1 MILTTARP
9 SLRNL
14 VPATLLTLVLAGT
27 ALGQTEM
34 KGKIDAVTVYRGQAV
49 VTRVIDIGAGSG
61 LKEIVVTDLP
71 PAILADSLYAE
82 ADAGTGID
90 VRSVRYRQR
99 AVAEDGREDVR
110 KLEQAIRALNDQL
123 ETSRGK
129 AKQNEWQRAY
139 MDKLE
144 NYLSGT
150 AVVENNKGVLNADTI
165 TKMTDHLVAQR
176 QKITDDA
183 RRLQLEARDLEE
195 QINLKQR
202 ELSQLAA
209 RGNRTAREATI
220 FVNAPANGGKL
231 RVSYIV
237 SSATWTPSYN
247 LRAPVGGGDVAIE
260 YQASVQQVS
269 GEDWSDVK
277 MTLSTATPALVAA
290 GPSLQPMTLALGAPA
305 GQSLALD
312 ELKSLGYKAAK
323 EQAQN
328 RRDELNR
335 ARQFSAGLANN
346 APSQT
351 AGVPVGSAGGMSSQT
366 DAQSWSVNLVAADK
380 LINDNASRE
389 QILDLLSTETLTKN
403 KDVRKP
409 GEVTPPSTEGV
420 SVAYTLAA
428 RTSLPSRDDQ
438 QLIQISRSVCKAEFA
453 RVATPVLSTFVYN
466 EANVSNTGEQLLLA
480 GPSASYSGG
489 EFVGRG
495 VVPTTSVGQSF
506 TAGFGNDA
514 SLRTS
519 RELVER
525 KERTQGGNRVVEFTY
540 RLTVDNFGKTP
551 AKVRLMDRIPTT
563 KGNDIRVDM
572 IKPGTQP
579 LSSDPIY
586 QADLK
591 PKGILRWD
599 VEVPAGT
606 SADKPFFVE
615 YTFTIEYD
623 RQMSIT
629 EVAGK

>member
-1 MILTTARP
+1 MLMTAKP
-9 SLRNL
+9 SATRL
-14 VPATLLTLVLAGT
+14 VMTATLLTAALAGT
-27 ALGQTEM
+27 ALGQTET

-49 VTRVIDIGAGSG
+49 VTRVIDVGAGGG

-82 ADAGTGID
+82 ADVGID

-99 AVAEDGREDVR
+99 AVAEDAREDVR
-110 KLEQAIRALNDQL
+110 ALEQAIRGLADKL
-123 ETSRGK
+123 ETNK
-129 AKQNEWQRAY
+129 ANTRQNEWQRGY
-139 MDKLE
+139 MGKLE

-165 TKMTDHLVAQR
+165 TKMTEHLVSQS
-176 QKITDDA
+176 QKTTEQA
-183 RRLQLEARDLEE
+183 RKLQLEARDLEE

-202 ELSQLAA
+202 ELNQLNA

-220 FVNAPANGGKL
+220 FVNSPSGGGKL

-237 SSATWTPSYN
+237 SNATWTPSYN
-247 LRAPVGGGDVAIE
+247 LRAPIGGGDVAIE

-269 GEDWSDVK
+269 GEDWADVK

-290 GPSLQPMTLALGAPA
+290 GPTLQPMALALGAA
-305 GQSLALD
+305 GGQNELSE
-312 ELKSLGYKAAK
+312 ELKGLGYKAAK
-323 EQAQN
+323 EQVQN

-335 ARQFSAGLANN
+335 ARQFSNSSFGTNQPA
-346 APSQT
+346 APGGQQ
-351 AGVPVGSAGGMSSQT
+351 AGGMSSQT
-366 DAQSWSVNLVAADK
+366 DAQNWSGNLMAADR
-380 LINDNASRE
+380 LINDNATRE
-389 QILDLLSTETLTKN
+389 QILDLLSTETVSKN
-403 KDVRKP
+403 KDDRKP
-409 GEVTPPSTEGV
+409 TGSSPQSTEGV
-420 SVAYTLAA
+420 SVAYTLAS

-438 QLIQISRSVCKAEFA
+438 QLIQIARSTCKADFA

-466 EANVSNTGEQLLLA
+466 EANVTNTGEQLLLA

-495 VVPTTSVGQSF
+495 VVPTVAVGQSF

-551 AKVRLMDRIPTT
+551 AKVRLMDRIPTA
-563 KGNDIRVDM
+563 KGNDIRVELL
-572 IKPGTQP
+572 KPGT

-586 QADLK
+586 IADQR

-606 SADKPFFVE
+606 SAEKPFAVE
-615 YTFTIEYD
+615 YTFTVEYD

-629 EVAGK
+629 EVPGK